1 MNPPL
6 RTIAFATALKPN
18 ETPALVSAAALAVAA
33 DARLVSVYA
42 SEGITTRELP
52 HPERLAD
59 TWGATLRHEEMAHT
73 CCDDATNTLLDALDR
88 VKPELVVVGTH
99 RRSALA
105 QIFTGSV
112 GESVARN
119 TRVPTLFVPLDGP
132 GLASA
137 ETGRVEIENI
147 LVPAGDSHSVRVA
160 LQHVAWLAETLKL
173 RDVDVVLIHVGE
185 GEMPSLDV
193 LPEGLRIRR
202 RMVSGSLEDALAR
215 EHDTLS
221 KCLFVMATRG
231 HDEFGDTLLGSHTER
246 VVRRISCPLL
256 SVPIGE

>member
-1 MNPPL
+1 MVVAL
-6 RTIAFATALKPN
+6 QTIAFATALRPD
-18 ETPALVSAAALAVAA
+18 ETSALVSAAALAVAA

-42 SEGITTRELP
+42 SEGTTSRELP
-52 HPERLAD
+52 HPERLASA
-59 TWGATLRHEEMAHT
+59 WGATLRHEEMAHT
-73 CCDDATNTLLDALDR
+73 CCDDATNTLLDALVR
-88 VKPELVVVGTH
+88 VKPDLVVVGTH

-137 ETGRVEIENI
+137 ETGRVEVENI
-147 LVPAGDSHSVRVA
+147 LVPAGDSLSMRVA
-160 LQHVAWLAETLKL
+160 LEHVAWLVETLKL

-215 EHDTLS
+215 EHETLS

-231 HDEFGDTLLGSHTER
+231 HDELGDTLLGSHTER
-246 VVRRISCPLL
+246 LVRRIACPLL
-256 SVPIGE
+256 SVPVRD